1 MPKSRYLNN
10 DELQFYI
17 QSARDELGNLSQDAE
32 EREAHEAVLS
42 MALEIIAARRLYKQL
57 KKQLIHDRA
66 VDLKKAI
73 IDYEEGFA
81 SS

>member
-10 DELQFYI
+10 HELQAYI
-17 QSARDELGNLSQDAE
+17 DLATEELSNPGIPGDERD
-32 EREAHEAVLS
+32 AHVAVLS
-42 MALEIIAARRLYKQL
+42 MAKEIVAARKLYKQL

-73 IDYEEGFA
+73 IDYEEGF
-81 SS
+81 SSS

>member
-10 DELQFYI
+10 EEIQTYVNLAREELV
-17 QSARDELGNLSQDAE
+17 NLAQGAE

-73 IDYEEGFA
+73 IDYEEGF
-81 SS
+81 SSS